1 LDVDDDN
8 RRVRNKES
16 SSTGYWLL
24 AIAYCFFMK
33 SRLLIFVSIVLLVAV
48 LAALNAASYVRVER
62 EVETEIL
69 PDRSTLNTGGT
80 GTQALFE
87 YLRESGTDAVRW
99 RRPMNALAGPDKPES
114 FVVVGP
120 TRPVIGK
127 READALLGWVSAGGR
142 LVLIDR
148 EPSPLL
154 LPQVGR
160 WRVFAQM
167 VDYPGTDS
175 DPNDAENMTRGVPL
189 LSPAQPTA
197 LTRNVSEVTRSRF
210 ASRLQI
216 FRTDAPPPRSTIG
229 VGPRAVRTPTPTP
242 EEEEG
247 GIWGPEDN
255 VPPPPRPAPDAGPD
269 TNAPV
274 VHMSDGREG
283 EGALVV
289 DYSYGRGRIVVL
301 SDPYVASNAGLNR
314 ADNLF
319 LAAGVVTG
327 GLKGRVA
334 FDEFHHGYGET
345 QNQIFAYLR
354 GTPIIWIFGQGALVA
369 LALVWTRGRRF
380 ARAIPAPRPDR
391 RSKLEFV
398 SSMAE
403 LQQRARAYDL
413 AVENVYQRTRRA
425 LARYAGLPAT
435 ATPAQLA
442 ERVAARSGRDRAAL
456 EATLRDCEDAAAGA
470 PTSARHALRL
480 VRDLRELERELGI
493 LMRSRE
499 VRQSGARVR
508 D

>member
-1 LDVDDDN
+1 
-8 RRVRNKES
+8 
-16 SSTGYWLL
+16 
-24 AIAYCFFMK
+24 MK
-33 SRLLIFVSIVLLVAV
+33 SRLLIFLSVVLLVAV

-62 EVETEIL
+62 EVETELL
-69 PDRSTLNTGGT
+69 PDRSTLNAGGT

-87 YLRESGTDAVRW
+87 YLRESGADAVRW
-99 RRPMNALAGPDKPES
+99 RRPMDALAGPEKPDS
-114 FVVVGP
+114 LVIVGP
-120 TRPVIGK
+120 TRRPVEA
-127 READALLGWVSAGGR
+127 REAVAIIGWVSAGGR

-148 EPSPLL
+148 EPNPQL
-154 LPQVGR
+154 LPPVGR
-160 WRVFAQM
+160 WRVYTQP
-167 VDYPGTDS
+167 VESPGADS
-175 DPNDAENMTRGVPL
+175 DPHDAENMTRGVPL

-216 FRTDAPPPRSTIG
+216 FNA
-229 VGPRAVRTPTPTP
+229 AA
-242 EEEEG
+242 
-247 GIWGPEDN
+247 
-255 VPPPPRPAPDAGPD
+255 PPPRPAAGPRPTPLPPQEEEDDWVPRGDSPPPPAAPTPRDAATAD
-269 TNAPV
+269 TFAPV
-274 VHMSDGREG
+274 VHITDGREG

-289 DYSYGRGRIVVL
+289 DYAYGRGRIVVL

-319 LAAGVVTG
+319 LAANVAAG
-327 GLKGRVA
+327 GLRQGRVA
-334 FDEFHHGYGET
+334 FDEFHQGYGET
-345 QNQIFAYLR
+345 QNQLFAYLR
-354 GTPIIWIFGQGALVA
+354 GTPILWMFAQGALVA
-369 LALVWTRGRRF
+369 LALVWTHGRRF

-435 ATPAQLA
+435 ASPAQLA

-456 EATLRDCEDAAAGA
+456 ETLLRDCEDAAAGA
-470 PTSARHALRL
+470 PTNARRALRL
-480 VRDLRELERELGI
+480 VRDLRALERDLRL

-499 VRQSGARVR
+499 VRQAAARPR

>member
-1 LDVDDDN
+1 
-8 RRVRNKES
+8 
-16 SSTGYWLL
+16 
-24 AIAYCFFMK
+24 MK
-33 SRLLIFVSIVLLVAV
+33 SRLLIFLSIILLVAV
-48 LAALNAASYVRVER
+48 FAALNAASYVRVER
-62 EVETEIL
+62 ESETEL
-69 PDRSTLNTGGT
+69 VPDRSTLNSGGT

-99 RRPMNALAGPDKPES
+99 RQSMAALTGPNSPES
-114 FVVVGP
+114 FIIVGQ
-120 TRPVIGK
+120 TRHIIER
-127 READALLGWVSAGGR
+127 REANAILGWVSTGGR

-148 EPSPLL
+148 EPNQML

-160 WRVFAQM
+160 WRIIAQM
-167 VDYPGTDS
+167 VEFPGIDS
-175 DPNDAENMTRGVPL
+175 DPNNAENVTHGVPL

-210 ASRLQI
+210 ASRLHI
-216 FRTDAPPPRSTIG
+216 FRSDAPLPSSIL
-229 VGPRAVRTPTPTP
+229 VGAPRAARTPTPTP
-242 EEEEG
+242 EEEKSG
-247 GIWGPEDN
+247 LWSYEDDD
-255 VPPPPRPAPDAGPD
+255 PPPPAPKPPDASPD

-274 VHMSDGREG
+274 VHMRDGRDG
-283 EGALVV
+283 DGALVV
-289 DYSYGRGRIVVL
+289 DYAYGRGRIVLL
-301 SDPYVASNAGLNR
+301 SDPYVTSNAGLNR

-327 GLKGRVA
+327 GLRGRVA
-334 FDEFHHGYGET
+334 FDEFHQGYGET
-345 QNQIFAYLR
+345 QNQVFAYMR
-354 GTPIIWIFGQGALVA
+354 GTPILWMFGQGVFVA
-369 LALVWTRGRRF
+369 LALFWTRGRRF

-435 ATPAQLA
+435 AGPAQIA

-456 EATLRDCEDAAAGA
+456 ETLLRDCENAAAGA
-470 PTSARHALRL
+470 PTSARSALRL
-480 VRDLRELERELGI
+480 VRELRELERDLRL

-499 VRQSGARVR
+499 VRQAAARPK

>member
-1 LDVDDDN
+1 
-8 RRVRNKES
+8 
-16 SSTGYWLL
+16 
-24 AIAYCFFMK
+24 MK
-33 SRLLIFVSIVLLVAV
+33 SRLLIFLSIVLLVVV

-62 EVETEIL
+62 EVDTELL
-69 PDRSTLNTGGT
+69 PDRSTRNAGGT

-87 YLRESGTDAVRW
+87 YLQESGTDVVRW
-99 RRPMNALAGPDKPES
+99 RRPMGTLLGPEKPDS
-114 FVVVGP
+114 FIIVGP
-120 TRPVIGK
+120 TRHVIEA
-127 READALLGWVSAGGR
+127 REAVAIIGWVSAGGR

-148 EPSPLL
+148 EPNPQL

-167 VDYPGTDS
+167 VDFPDTDS
-175 DPNDAENMTRGVPL
+175 DPHNAEKMTRDVPL

-197 LTRNVSEVTRSRF
+197 LTRNVSEVSRSRF

-216 FRTDAPPPRSTIG
+216 YRADARVPRSIG
-229 VGPRAVRTPTPTP
+229 GGPRAARTPAPTP
-242 EEEEG
+242 EEEG
-247 GIWGPEDN
+247 DVWIPRGDAP
-255 VPPPPRPAPDAGPD
+255 PPAPPPRPEPDTGPD
-269 TNAPV
+269 THAPV
-274 VHMSDGREG
+274 VHMDDGREG
-283 EGALVV
+283 EGALVL
-289 DYSYGRGRIVVL
+289 DYAYGRGRIVVL
-301 SDPYVASNAGLNR
+301 TDPYVASNAGLNR

-319 LAAGVVTG
+319 LAVNVVTG

-334 FDEFHHGYGET
+334 FDEFHQGYGET
-345 QNQIFAYLR
+345 QNQIFAYLSE
-354 GTPIIWIFGQGALVA
+354 TPILWMFGQGALVA

-435 ATPAQLA
+435 ADPAQLA

-456 EATLRDCEDAAAGA
+456 EALLRECEGAAAGA
-470 PTSARHALRL
+470 PLNSRRALRL
-480 VRDLRELERELGI
+480 VRELRELERDLRL

-499 VRQSGARVR
+499 VRQAAVR
-508 D
+508 PRD

>member
-1 LDVDDDN
+1 
-8 RRVRNKES
+8 
-16 SSTGYWLL
+16 
-24 AIAYCFFMK
+24 MK
-33 SRLLIFVSIVLLVAV
+33 SRLLIFLSIVLLVAV

-62 EVETEIL
+62 ETETELL
-69 PDRSTLNTGGT
+69 PDRSTLNSGGT
-80 GTQALFE
+80 GTRALFE
-87 YLRESGTDAVRW
+87 YLREGGTDVSRW
-99 RRPMNALAGPDKPES
+99 GRPMSALSGPERPES
-114 FVVVGP
+114 FVIIGP
-120 TRPVIGK
+120 TRHMIDR
-127 READALLGWVSAGGR
+127 REAVAIIAWVSSGGR

-148 EPSPLL
+148 EPNPQL

-160 WRVFAQM
+160 WRVFAQT
-167 VDYPGTDS
+167 VEFPDKDS
-175 DPNDAENMTRGVPL
+175 DPYNAENVTRGAPL

-197 LTRNVSEVTRSRF
+197 LTRDVSEVARSRF

-216 FRTDAPPPRSTIG
+216 FHMDATTTPRAAG
-229 VGPRAVRTPTPTP
+229 VGPRARRTPTPTP
-242 EEEEG
+242 EEDEG
-247 GIWGPEDN
+247 VWSPGGDEP
-255 VPPPPRPAPDAGPD
+255 PPPPRPREAPDAAPD
-269 TNAPV
+269 THAPV
-274 VHMSDGREG
+274 VHVPDGREG

-289 DYSYGRGRIVVL
+289 DYAYGRGRIVVL
-301 SDPYVASNAGLNR
+301 SDPYVVSNAGLNR

-319 LAAGVVTG
+319 LAVNVVTG

-334 FDEFHHGYGET
+334 FDEFHQGFGET

-354 GTPIIWIFGQGALVA
+354 GTPILWMFGQGALVA

-380 ARAIPAPRPDR
+380 ARPVPEPRPDR

-435 ATPAQLA
+435 ATPAQIA

-456 EATLRDCEDAAAGA
+456 EALLRECEDAAAGS
-470 PTSARHALRL
+470 PTGARRALRL
-480 VRDLRELERELGI
+480 ARDLRELERDLRL

-499 VRQSGARVR
+499 VRQAAARPR